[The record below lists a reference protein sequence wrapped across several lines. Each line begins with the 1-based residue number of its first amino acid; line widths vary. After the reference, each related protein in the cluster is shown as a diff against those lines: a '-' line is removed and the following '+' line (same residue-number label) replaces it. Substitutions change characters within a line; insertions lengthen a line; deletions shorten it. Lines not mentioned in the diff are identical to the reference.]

1 MRLLDRIALQR
12 LITLILNFIL
22 AILKMFAPKVI
33 EDTNKPIDER
43 RRWIPRWRK
52 NKWKIYH

>member
-12 LITLILNFIL
+12 LITLILNFVL

-52 NKWKIYH
+52 NK